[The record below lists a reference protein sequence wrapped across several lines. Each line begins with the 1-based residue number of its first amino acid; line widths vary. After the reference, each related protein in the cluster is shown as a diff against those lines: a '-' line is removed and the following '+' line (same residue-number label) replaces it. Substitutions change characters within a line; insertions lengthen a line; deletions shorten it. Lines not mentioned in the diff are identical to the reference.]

1 MEQQS
6 LEFAIAS
13 LSSPSLELM
22 QTLQQL
28 IVKTSD
34 GTSPLFLV
42 YGALVANFGADKK
55 SEMVP
60 FLTKWIPKDGLG
72 NSEILV
78 NLLHALGNTRSSQ
91 AVEYIIRYTQHDDR
105 AVKAA
110 AVSSLCFFIHEPVV
124 QQELS
129 SILERNSSDKDALVG
144 GIIEAL
150 QEGYS
155 YNQDV
160 SLNLE
165 LIEHLVNV
173 TVGLR
178 NAHLRNEL
186 ILFLER
192 VGTSDTLRMAQRLS
206 EIRQRRSAST
216 NTNNWSN
223 PSNVYDAIS
232 SAEERRMDVKNY
244 PNRRAYLWT
253 KRLGTDTTDRHQF
266 YLQCAAGMFAGR
278 HNCDFKILAK
288 GVVHVNLFGKTEDV
302 VVVLG
307 NFNKQNRVST
317 ARVYVRFG
325 SRTLVD
331 VNNSLTYSIPEY
343 ERTVLNPT
351 IPFTIYG
358 VRLTLEITL
367 RLNLGGTVEISALNT
382 AGLEGSVSL
391 TPTVTASIGASLGI
405 SFLVS

>member
-223 PSNVYDAIS
+223 PSNV
-232 SAEERRMDVKNY
+232 
-244 PNRRAYLWT
+244 
-253 KRLGTDTTDRHQF
+253 QF
-266 YLQCAAGMFAGR
+266 LPQRKEGWMS
-278 HNCDFKILAK
+278 KIIQI
-288 GVVHVNLFGKTEDV
+288 VVPTCGPSVWVQTQLIVTNSIYS
-302 VVVLG
+302 VLLECL
-307 NFNKQNRVST
+307 
-317 ARVYVRFG
+317 
-325 SRTLVD
+325 LVD
-331 VNNSLTYSIPEY
+331 TIVISKYWRRVLYMSIY
-343 ERTVLNPT
+343 LVKLKM
-351 IPFTIYG
+351 
-358 VRLTLEITL
+358 LLLCSEI
-367 RLNLGGTVEISALNT
+367 
-382 AGLEGSVSL
+382 
-391 TPTVTASIGASLGI
+391 
-405 SFLVS
+405 